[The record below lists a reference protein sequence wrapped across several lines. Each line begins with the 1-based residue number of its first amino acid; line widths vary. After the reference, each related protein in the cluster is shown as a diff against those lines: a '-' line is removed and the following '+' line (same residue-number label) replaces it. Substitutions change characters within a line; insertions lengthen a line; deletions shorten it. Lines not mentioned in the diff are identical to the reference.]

1 MPRWPPVSWAGYAAG
16 QVPARGGSSCG
27 GGWQATSLDVPGIRL
42 SLCVCVCVCVC
53 VRACVYVCVVCVV
66 CVACVVCV
74 VCVVCVYVCVFQ
86 QYVYNVW
93 CFCESFLCN
102 HVVIFTM

>member
-42 SLCVCVCVCVC
+42 SVCVCVW
-53 VRACVYVCVVCVV
+53 CVVCVV
-66 CVACVVCV
+66 CVVWGVCV

-102 HVVIFTM
+102 HVVMFTM